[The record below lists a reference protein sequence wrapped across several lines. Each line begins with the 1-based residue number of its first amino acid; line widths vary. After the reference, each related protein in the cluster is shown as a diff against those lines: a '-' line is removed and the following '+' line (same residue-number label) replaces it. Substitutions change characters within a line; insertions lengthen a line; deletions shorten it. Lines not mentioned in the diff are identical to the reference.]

1 MRVKRYI
8 VDTMPDAMSKIR
20 SELGADAVIL
30 STKELKVGGFMGLFG
45 KKKIEVIAA
54 SESSDIS
61 AAKPKPQPVRTAA
74 TPIARAAV
82 PDAYRKSSQ
91 MVASASSSSGT
102 EPGQAGVQPAV
113 TATAQASRGPLQE
126 SALQEHPVVKQERE
140 APLAQMPSRVPTSE
154 LNYTAS
160 AKGQPDLAREET
172 AASRWDEAL
181 RQADLNQKSPSVAS
195 TVPKE
200 ADYMKLKEERLL
212 EELREMK
219 SWIGQL
225 ARHQNENRELPD
237 PLPAIK
243 SRLEIQELSPDL
255 IEQWLDSAYRHWI
268 DSGKSLAEEE
278 LDLFIRSEATSFLQ
292 ERVGEGIRDD
302 TRIVYIAGPTGVGKT
317 TTIAKLAA
325 DQIFRGHKKVGFIT
339 ADTYRISAIE
349 QLRTYS
355 SILNVPLEVVQSPGD
370 VQRAM
375 QRLSHCDL
383 ILMDTAGRNY
393 LNEIHVAELHS
404 MLATSE
410 QSETY
415 LVLSLTSKSQ
425 DMKKITEHF
434 SRYGLDKVI
443 FTKLDE
449 TESVGPM
456 YNLINEYP
464 LRVSYIANGQNVPDD
479 LLSADRELLLD
490 LILGAKGS

>member
-8 VDTMPDAMSKIR
+8 VDTMPEAMSKIR
-20 SELGADAVIL
+20 TELGADAVIL
-30 STKELKVGGFMGLFG
+30 STKDLKVGGFMGLFG
-45 KKKIEVIAA
+45 KRKIEVIAA
-54 SESSDIS
+54 SEGDDAPSP
-61 AAKPKPQPVRTAA
+61 KPKPQPNRTIPA
-74 TPIARAAV
+74 PVARQTV

-91 MVASASSSSGT
+91 LTAPPASGVGSAGMADSGM
-102 EPGQAGVQPAV
+102 EGA
-113 TATAQASRGPLQE
+113 
-126 SALQEHPVVKQERE
+126 
-140 APLAQMPSRVPTSE
+140 APLARPPMPTGQRQTEMLPDKMQTS
-154 LNYTAS
+154 S
-160 AKGQPDLAREET
+160 AITQPQLAKEET
-172 AASRWDEAL
+172 AAGKWDEVL
-181 RQADLNQKSPSVAS
+181 RQAGLNEQRPPAPIVP
-195 TVPKE
+195 TVVPRA
-200 ADYMKLKEERLL
+200 ADDYSLREEKLL

-225 ARHQNENRELPD
+225 ARQQHENRELPE
-237 PLPAIK
+237 PLPSIK
-243 SRLEIQELSPDL
+243 SRLENQELSADL
-255 IEQWLDSAYRHWI
+255 IEKWIDSAYLQWI
-268 DSGKSLAEEE
+268 ESGKSATPN
-278 LDLFIRSEATSFLQ
+278 DLEDAVRSEVSDFLKD
-292 ERVGEGIRDD
+292 RIGLGISDE

-325 DQIFRGHKKVGFIT
+325 DQIFRAHKKVGFIT

-404 MLATSE
+404 MLSTSE
-410 QSETY
+410 QSETF
-415 LVLSLTSKSQ
+415 LVLSLTSKTQ

-449 TESVGPM
+449 TESVGPLF
-456 YNLINEYP
+456 NLIHDYP
-464 LRVSYIANGQNVPDD
+464 LRVCYIANGQNVPDD
-479 LLSADRELLLD
+479 LLTADAELLQD
-490 LILGAKGS
+490 LIMGARSS

>member
-8 VDTMPDAMSKIR
+8 VDTMPDAMAKIR
-20 SELGADAVIL
+20 TELGANAVIL
-30 STKELKVGGFMGLFG
+30 STKDLKVGGFLGMFG

-54 SESSDIS
+54 SEGEEDVPA
-61 AAKPKPQPVRTAA
+61 AAKPQPRPVRPPAA
-74 TPIARAAV
+74 PVARQAV
-82 PDAYRKSSQ
+82 PEAYRKSSQ
-91 MVASASSSSGT
+91 ALNSAAASST
-102 EPGQAGVQPAV
+102 DETAPPAATPPRREVAERQPA
-113 TATAQASRGPLQE
+113 G
-126 SALQEHPVVKQERE
+126 
-140 APLAQMPSRVPTSE
+140 APLAEPPSSPPPNPSP
-154 LNYTAS
+154 LS
-160 AKGQPDLAREET
+160 ADIREAEEQT
-172 AASRWDEAL
+172 AASRWDEAI
-181 RQADLNQKSPSVAS
+181 RQARREIDDPPSSPPLTGAQPMHS
-195 TVPKE
+195 
-200 ADYMKLKEERLL
+200 KEERLL

-225 ARHQNENRELPD
+225 ARQQHENRELPE
-237 PLPAIK
+237 PLPELKQKLADQ
-243 SRLEIQELSPDL
+243 EISPELIDKWIDAAYQE
-255 IEQWLDSAYRHWI
+255 WI
-268 DSGKSLAEEE
+268 DSGKTAAPDSLA
-278 LDLFIRSEATSFLQ
+278 LKVREAAADFLAD
-292 ERVGEGIRDD
+292 RVGEGIRDE
-302 TRIVYIAGPTGVGKT
+302 TKIVYIAGPTGVGKT

-325 DQIFRGHKKVGFIT
+325 DQIFRAQKKVGFIT

-375 QRLSHCDL
+375 QRLSYCDL

-404 MLATSE
+404 LLSPHE
-410 QSETY
+410 KSETY
-415 LVLSLTSKSQ
+415 LVLSLTSKTQ

-456 YNLINEYP
+456 YNLLEEYP

-479 LLSADRELLLD
+479 LLSANQDLLLN
-490 LILGAKGS
+490 LILGDRPS